1 VSCPINNLLDPPANF
16 RARQGAP
23 TRLLRLLKPLEV
35 AAVALVTLTLAANAI
50 AQSGQ
55 IAFQMLTVPSNL
67 NVSES
72 RSSAVIRST
81 RDWNVWINNLPELAE
96 DLPTVDFEQYTLLVV
111 NAGYKINGPYEV
123 KFDSVT
129 DAGNTIRVHV
139 SVAGPTS
146 CPKESVA
153 GHYVAMAVIPR
164 TDKPIEFD
172 VSTRDSACARR

>member
-1 VSCPINNLLDPPANF
+1 VSCSINNLKP
-16 RARQGAP
+16 
-23 TRLLRLLKPLEV
+23 LRLPRPLQ
-35 AAVALVTLTLAANAI
+35 AALVTLVLAANAI

-55 IAFQMLTVPSNL
+55 IPFQMLTVPPNL

-81 RDWNVWINNLPELAE
+81 QDWNVWINNLPEMAE
-96 DLPTVDFEQYTLLVV
+96 SLPTVDFEQYTLLVV

-123 KFDSVT
+123 KFDSVA

-139 SVAGPTS
+139 SVTGPTS

-153 GHYVAMAVIPR
+153 GHYVSMAIIPR